1 MRLLKFA
8 ARTFL
13 AFFALALGFSLASA
27 LAALVMRPRLS
38 GEANPADDEVELSA
52 VYGSLVFRSE
62 STAFRG
68 GRVIC
73 WYSGM
78 DVDLR
83 GTTLDPAGADLLV
96 WTLYGGT
103 RIRVP
108 EAWGVDS
115 HGIAVFGGAGSTAT
129 PPDSGS
135 DDPVLRVRHRTLFG
149 GFGVVAASDDEVLAV

>member
-1 MRLLKFA
+1 MRLFKFA
-8 ARTFL
+8 ARLFV
-13 AFFALALGFSLASA
+13 AFFALVLGLSLASA

-38 GEANPADDEVELSA
+38 GVADPGDDELDLGT
-52 VYGSLVFRSE
+52 VYGSLEFRSE
-62 STAFRG
+62 ATAFRG

-78 DVDLR
+78 DLDLR
-83 GTTLDPAGADLLV
+83 GAALDPVGADLVV

-108 EAWGVDS
+108 EAWRVDS

-129 PPDSGS
+129 PPDGGS
-135 DDPVLRVRHRTLFG
+135 DGPALHVRHRTLFG
-149 GFGVVAASDDEVLAV
+149 GFGVIAEADDELLAV

>member
-1 MRLLKFA
+1 MRLFRFG
-8 ARTFL
+8 ARLFL
-13 AFFALALGFSLASA
+13 AFFAVVLGFSLASA

-38 GEANPADDEVELSA
+38 GAANPADDEVDLSV

-62 STAFRG
+62 ATAFRG

-83 GTTLDPAGADLLV
+83 GAILDPAGGDLLV

-108 EAWGVDS
+108 EAWHVDS

-129 PPDSGS
+129 PPDGDSET
-135 DDPVLRVRHRTLFG
+135 PVLHVRHRTLFG
-149 GFGVVAASDDEVLAV
+149 GFGVIAEADDEILAV

>member
-1 MRLLKFA
+1 MRLFRFLA
-8 ARTFL
+8 GLFL
-13 AFFALALGFSLASA
+13 AFFALVLGFSVASA

-38 GEANPADDEVELSA
+38 GETDPTDNEVDLAA

-62 STAFRG
+62 ATAFRG
-68 GRVIC
+68 GRVVC
-73 WYSGM
+73 WYSGV

-83 GTTLDPAGADLLV
+83 GATLDSAGAALDV

-108 EAWGVDS
+108 EAWSVDS

-129 PPDSGS
+129 PPDHDAPG
-135 DDPVLRVRHRTLFG
+135 PVLSVRHRTLFG
-149 GFGVVAASDDEVLAV
+149 GFGVVAAPDDEVIDV

>member
-1 MRLLKFA
+1 MRLFKFA
-8 ARTFL
+8 ARLFL
-13 AFFALALGFSLASA
+13 AFFALVLGLSLASA

-38 GEANPADDEVELSA
+38 GETDPGDDEVDLST

-62 STAFRG
+62 ATAFRG
-68 GRVIC
+68 GRAIC

-83 GTTLDPAGADLLV
+83 GAALDPAGAELVV

-108 EAWGVDS
+108 EAWRVDS

-129 PPDSGS
+129 PPDGS
-135 DDPVLRVRHRTLFG
+135 FDGPVLRVRHRTLFG
-149 GFGVVAASDDEVLAV
+149 GFGVIAAADDEVLDV

>member
-1 MRLLKFA
+1 MRLFKFA
-8 ARTFL
+8 ARLFL
-13 AFFALALGFSLASA
+13 AFFALVLGFSVASA

-38 GEANPADDEVELSA
+38 GETDPTDNEVDLAA

-62 STAFRG
+62 AAAFRG
-68 GRVIC
+68 GRVVC
-73 WYSGM
+73 WYSGV

-83 GTTLDPAGADLLV
+83 GATLDSAGAALDV

-108 EAWGVDS
+108 EAWSVDS

-129 PPDSGS
+129 PPDAGG
-135 DDPVLRVRHRTLFG
+135 DAPVLRVRHRTLFG
-149 GFGVVAASDDEVLAV
+149 GFGVVAAPDDEVIDV

>member
-1 MRLLKFA
+1 MRVFKFA
-8 ARTFL
+8 ARLFL
-13 AFFALALGFSLASA
+13 AFFAVVLGFSLTSA
-27 LAALVMRPRLS
+27 LAALMMRPRLS
-38 GEANPADDEVELSA
+38 GEADPADDEVELNA

-62 STAFRG
+62 ATAFRG
-68 GRVIC
+68 GRVVC

-83 GTTLDPAGADLLV
+83 GAALDPAGAELIV

-108 EAWGVDS
+108 EGWRVDS

-129 PPDSGS
+129 PPESGL
-135 DDPVLRVRHRTLFG
+135 DAPVLRVRHRTLFG
-149 GFGVVAASDDEVLAV
+149 GFGVVAEPDDEVLAV